1 MNFGPKQP
9 QEEYYLGFDFAAR
22 MQGEAIQSA
31 TVAAVDSCGT
41 DVTATLI
48 DEAKQNID
56 GDLVYFFVRGGDD
69 GMSYKFT
76 CSVVGALGSRYE
88 AEATMLVRDK

>member
-1 MNFGPKQP
+1 MSPSSP
-9 QEEYYLGFDFAAR
+9 SPAL
-22 MQGEAIQSA
+22 
-31 TVAAVDSCGT
+31 VAACALIRY
-41 DVTATLI
+41 VTANLI

-56 GDLVYFFVRGGDD
+56 GDLIYFFVRGGDD

-76 CSVVGALGSRYE
+76 CSVVGVLGSRYE